1 MVSSERSVLAELEN
15 KPDQRVQSK
24 ENIQNRIT
32 ICQYYR
38 NKRWPRTRW
47 LDGIIDSVDMSLSKL
62 QEMVK
67 DREAWRA
74 AVHGIAKTR
83 TLLSDWTTTNEGH
96 FFKNKETTQEKLKNQ
111 ASEGGG
117 IIEDNILKISH
128 HFRRPCSFRV
138 SREATREMLRSS
150 VRDVR
155 KSSQLFISNMAQLFL
170 SASLIICFLQT
181 TLFSHTLL
189 IFSLD
194 HSRFGK

>member
-1 MVSSERSVLAELEN
+1 MVSSERSVLVELEN

-24 ENIQNRIT
+24 EDIQNRIT

-47 LDGIIDSVDMSLSKL
+47 LDGIMDSMDMSLSKL

-74 AVHGIAKTR
+74 AVHGIAKTQ
-83 TLLSDWTTTNEGH
+83 TLLSDWTTTNESH
-96 FFKNKETTQEKLKNQ
+96 FFQNKETTQEKLKNQ

-138 SREATREMLRSS
+138 NREATWEMLRNS
-150 VRDVR
+150 VSDVR
-155 KSSQLFISNMAQLFL
+155 KSSELFISNMAQLFL
-170 SASLIICFLQT
+170 SASLTVCFLQT

-189 IFSLD
+189 IFSVD